1 MPAFGTRLSIQ
12 RLFFR
17 QREDIEMSS
26 MKDKVA
32 GVANQV
38 AGKVK
43 EETGKLTDNERL
55 EAEGA
60 AQNLKGK
67 VQKTAGDAKDAVK
80 SGIDKL

>member
-1 MPAFGTRLSIQ
+1 
-12 RLFFR
+12 
-17 QREDIEMSS
+17 MSS
-26 MKDKVA
+26 MKDKVT
-32 GVANQV
+32 GIANQV

-55 EAEGA
+55 EAEGI

-67 VQKTAGDAKDAVK
+67 VQKTTGDVKDTVK